1 MLLLCTPGGTIQ
13 PLRAT
18 LRLTIR
24 PRWRR
29 LSLPSPASM
38 SSRSASP
45 YRNPRAELA
54 LPGNRLAHIPYIRHT
69 LTTASEPTWRRRRCI
84 HVLYNRCALHRR
96 MSGERIHYFSILRL
110 PTPHRSHG
118 FRPSPLIPRCSVSH
132 IPARPTNRKT
142 GVSAPAAPVACCA
155 RGLLRPWPTA
165 PACPAFDLRRGK
177 MGKKKGRAG
186 CQHAL
191 PLPRGNPTAQKTF
204 RELRT
209 AMGTTVRSWDR
220 RECILSLGG
229 GVHYS
234 KRLQMTTRRSLFRYG
249 YVNTPA
255 NITSPCDSPDN
266 RARVWSQRVGAV
278 DSPVSSDKHA

>member
-84 HVLYNRCALHRR
+84 HVLYNRCAHHRR

-118 FRPSPLIPRCSVSH
+118 YHPSPLIPRCSVSH

-142 GVSAPAAPVACCA
+142 GVSAPAAPAAVGALPAAPVAC
-155 RGLLRPWPTA
+155 
-165 PACPAFDLRRGK
+165 
-177 MGKKKGRAG
+177 
-186 CQHAL
+186 
-191 PLPRGNPTAQKTF
+191 
-204 RELRT
+204 
-209 AMGTTVRSWDR
+209 
-220 RECILSLGG
+220 
-229 GVHYS
+229 
-234 KRLQMTTRRSLFRYG
+234 
-249 YVNTPA
+249 
-255 NITSPCDSPDN
+255 
-266 RARVWSQRVGAV
+266 RARLPSI
-278 DSPVSSDKHA
+278 